1 MRIETQLL
9 LVLTLWFL
17 GGCASSSQA
26 SNELVVV
33 KADLAM
39 VRAER
44 DMLMAKVENMWANF
58 ERERSQWL
66 DSNYALKSELAN
78 LKDIEREKM
87 LLQSSHDGLKNRHQR
102 LDRWA
107 KVLTDGYGPGIW
119 VYSDEHFRPLYNRAP
134 REATVSGI
142 LSELNESNRK
152 TGNPILEMRRL
163 EKGVVYL
170 GVSDDFQPTMH
181 MGSSGALAY
190 IQSTL
195 YSVASLDDVECVQ
208 FEFSVGDLA
217 TPGKYC
223 K

>member
-152 TGNPILEMRRL
+152 AGNPIVEMRRL

-170 GVSDDFQPTMH
+170 GVSDDLQPTMQ

>member
-44 DMLMAKVENMWANF
+44 NMLMAKVENMWGNF

-66 DSNYALKSELAN
+66 DSNYALKSELAI

-87 LLQSSHDGLKNRHQR
+87 LLQSSHDSLKNRHQR

-119 VYSDEHFRPLYNRAP
+119 VYNDEHFRPLYNRAP

-152 TGNPILEMRRL
+152 AGNPIVEMRRL

-170 GVSDDFQPTMH
+170 GVSDDLQPTMQ

>member
-44 DMLMAKVENMWANF
+44 NMLMAKVENMWGNF

-119 VYSDEHFRPLYNRAP
+119 VYSDEHFRPFYNKGAER
-134 REATVSGI
+134 
-142 LSELNESNRK
+142 SN
-152 TGNPILEMRRL
+152 G
-163 EKGVVYL
+163 
-170 GVSDDFQPTMH
+170 
-181 MGSSGALAY
+181 
-190 IQSTL
+190 
-195 YSVASLDDVECVQ
+195 
-208 FEFSVGDLA
+208 
-217 TPGKYC
+217 
-223 K
+223 